1 MKIKSLMYVL
11 MGTMLVTTSCSDNEL
26 EKGNDG
32 SGTVDPVNASALVNV
47 YSDKSG
53 SEASLLVG
61 DVLVKDSR
69 TLTLN
74 VPAACEKVYMKYN
87 TVSGTEATKE
97 FALSP
102 VSRGVDQSTGFNF
115 ETNRLASVTLAL
127 PEDAVQPTNET
138 DQGYLFYHNTGVV
151 MFEDGWPIQLDS
163 WYDEDFNDVVFEYDL
178 KVTECHSQQ
187 MMETVGGKE
196 ELLLTLD
203 VRAVGGIY
211 PTVLGVVLDSW
222 YDEDFNDVVFEYDL
236 KVTECHSQQMME
248 TVGGK
253 EELLLTLDVRAVGG
267 IYPTVLGVVLDG
279 LKSEYVDR
287 ITASLV
293 LKGGQG
299 TMTDLAK
306 EELSTKNIVKVENKN
321 WNWSNDTRKEPR
333 FAILTVDKAQAEG
346 TVITLDGLTSLMD
359 NNQDMFQ
366 VTQGKVREGLPML
379 RAEVRLIGK
388 EGLTGAERDAQLAA
402 FRELILDTN
411 RQNFFIKVNGGKEIH
426 MRGYAPTSA
435 YKAEYEALVAG
446 DTTLDAN
453 VYYSNTKGST
463 WGVKL
468 PVGTR
473 HAYERVPFREAYP
486 DFTKWVDSKGA
497 SNQKWYENF
506 VDEKTI
512 RYW

>member
-115 ETNRLASVTLAL
+115 ETNRLALVTLAL

-151 MFEDGWPIQLDS
+151 MFEDGWPIQ
-163 WYDEDFNDVVFEYDL
+163 
-178 KVTECHSQQ
+178 
-187 MMETVGGKE
+187 
-196 ELLLTLD
+196 
-203 VRAVGGIY
+203 
-211 PTVLGVVLDSW
+211 LDSW

-333 FAILTVDKAQAEG
+333 FAILTVDKAQG

>member
-1 MKIKSLMYVL
+1 MKIKSLVYVL

-115 ETNRLASVTLAL
+115 ETNRLALVTLAL

-151 MFEDGWPIQLDS
+151 MFEDGWPIQ
-163 WYDEDFNDVVFEYDL
+163 
-178 KVTECHSQQ
+178 
-187 MMETVGGKE
+187 
-196 ELLLTLD
+196 
-203 VRAVGGIY
+203 
-211 PTVLGVVLDSW
+211 LDSW

-333 FAILTVDKAQAEG
+333 FAILTVDKAQG

>member
-32 SGTVDPVNASALVNV
+32 LGTVDPVNASALVNV

-211 PTVLGVVLDSW
+211 PTVLGVVLD
-222 YDEDFNDVVFEYDL
+222 
-236 KVTECHSQQMME
+236 
-248 TVGGK
+248 
-253 EELLLTLDVRAVGG
+253 
-267 IYPTVLGVVLDG
+267 G

-333 FAILTVDKAQAEG
+333 FAILTVDKAQG

>member
-1 MKIKSLMYVL
+1 MKIKSLVYVL

-127 PEDAVQPTNET
+127 PEDEVQPTNET

-151 MFEDGWPIQLDS
+151 MFEDGWPIQ
-163 WYDEDFNDVVFEYDL
+163 
-178 KVTECHSQQ
+178 
-187 MMETVGGKE
+187 
-196 ELLLTLD
+196 
-203 VRAVGGIY
+203 
-211 PTVLGVVLDSW
+211 LDSW

-333 FAILTVDKAQAEG
+333 FAILTVDKAQG

>member
-32 SGTVDPVNASALVNV
+32 SGTVDPVNASTLVNV
-47 YSDKSG
+47 YSDKSA

-211 PTVLGVVLDSW
+211 PTVLGVVLD
-222 YDEDFNDVVFEYDL
+222 
-236 KVTECHSQQMME
+236 
-248 TVGGK
+248 
-253 EELLLTLDVRAVGG
+253 
-267 IYPTVLGVVLDG
+267 G

-306 EELSTKNIVKVENKN
+306 EELSTNENKN

>member
-11 MGTMLVTTSCSDNEL
+11 MGTMLVTTSCSDSEL
-26 EKGNDG
+26 ENGNG
-32 SGTVDPVNASALVNV
+32 SGTADPVNASALVNV

-53 SEASLLVG
+53 SEASLLAG
-61 DVLVKDSR
+61 DVFVKDSR

-97 FALSP
+97 FALSS
-102 VSRGVDQSTGFNF
+102 VSRGVDQGIDFNF

-127 PEDAVQPTNET
+127 PEDAVQPTDET

-151 MFEDGWPIQLDS
+151 MFEDGWPTQLAS

-203 VRAVGGIY
+203 VRAVGG
-211 PTVLGVVLDSW
+211 T
-222 YDEDFNDVVFEYDL
+222 
-236 KVTECHSQQMME
+236 
-248 TVGGK
+248 
-253 EELLLTLDVRAVGG
+253 
-267 IYPTVLGVVLDG
+267 YPTVLGVVLDG

-306 EELSTKNIVKVENKN
+306 EQLSTKDVVKIEKRD
-321 WNWSNDTRKEPR
+321 WKWSSDPEGTKR
-333 FAILTVDKAQAEG
+333 FAQLSVDKAQTEG
-346 TVITLDGLTSLMD
+346 TVITLDGLSSLKD

-366 VTQGKVREGLPML
+366 VRQGKVREGLPML

-388 EGLTGAERDAQLAA
+388 EGLTGADREAQLAA

-411 RQNFFIKVNGGKEIH
+411 RQNFFIKVSGGKEIH
-426 MRGYAPTSA
+426 MKGYAPTSA
-435 YKAEYEALVAG
+435 YKAKYDELVGNDA
-446 DTTLDAN
+446 TLDKD

-463 WGVKL
+463 WGVKM
-468 PVGTR
+468 PVGAR
-473 HAYERVPFREAYP
+473 HAYESVPFIEAYTG
-486 DFTKWVDSKGA
+486 FANWVDTKGA
-497 SNQKWYENF
+497 SNKNWYEGF
-506 VDEKTI
+506 VPEKTV

>member
-1 MKIKSLMYVL
+1 MYVL

-32 SGTVDPVNASALVNV
+32 SGTVDPVNASTLVNV

-115 ETNRLASVTLAL
+115 ETNRLALVTLAL

-163 WYDEDFNDVVFEYDL
+163 WYDEDL
-178 KVTECHSQQ
+178 
-187 MMETVGGKE
+187 
-196 ELLLTLD
+196 
-203 VRAVGGIY
+203 
-211 PTVLGVVLDSW
+211 
-222 YDEDFNDVVFEYDL
+222 NDVVFEYDL

-306 EELSTKNIVKVENKN
+306 EELSTKNIKIGIGVMILAKN
-321 WNWSNDTRKEPR
+321 
-333 FAILTVDKAQAEG
+333 
-346 TVITLDGLTSLMD
+346 
-359 NNQDMFQ
+359 
-366 VTQGKVREGLPML
+366 
-379 RAEVRLIGK
+379 
-388 EGLTGAERDAQLAA
+388 
-402 FRELILDTN
+402 
-411 RQNFFIKVNGGKEIH
+411 
-426 MRGYAPTSA
+426 
-435 YKAEYEALVAG
+435 
-446 DTTLDAN
+446 
-453 VYYSNTKGST
+453 
-463 WGVKL
+463 
-468 PVGTR
+468 
-473 HAYERVPFREAYP
+473 RVSQY
-486 DFTKWVDSKGA
+486 
-497 SNQKWYENF
+497 
-506 VDEKTI
+506 
-512 RYW
+512 

>member
-1 MKIKSLMYVL
+1 MKIKSLVYVL

-211 PTVLGVVLDSW
+211 PTVLGVVLD
-222 YDEDFNDVVFEYDL
+222 
-236 KVTECHSQQMME
+236 
-248 TVGGK
+248 
-253 EELLLTLDVRAVGG
+253 
-267 IYPTVLGVVLDG
+267 G

-287 ITASLV
+287 ITASLI

-333 FAILTVDKAQAEG
+333 FAILTVDKAQG

>member
-32 SGTVDPVNASALVNV
+32 SGTVDPVNASTLVNV

-163 WYDEDFNDVVFEYDL
+163 WYDEDL
-178 KVTECHSQQ
+178 
-187 MMETVGGKE
+187 
-196 ELLLTLD
+196 
-203 VRAVGGIY
+203 
-211 PTVLGVVLDSW
+211 
-222 YDEDFNDVVFEYDL
+222 NDVVFEYDL

-366 VTQGKVREGLPML
+366 VTQGLPML

-435 YKAEYEALVAG
+435 YKAEYDALVAG

>member
-32 SGTVDPVNASALVNV
+32 SGTVDPVNASTLVNV

-115 ETNRLASVTLAL
+115 ETNRLALVTLAL

-151 MFEDGWPIQLDS
+151 MFEDGWPIQ
-163 WYDEDFNDVVFEYDL
+163 
-178 KVTECHSQQ
+178 
-187 MMETVGGKE
+187 
-196 ELLLTLD
+196 
-203 VRAVGGIY
+203 
-211 PTVLGVVLDSW
+211 LDSW

-366 VTQGKVREGLPML
+366 VTQGKVREGLPMV

>member
-32 SGTVDPVNASALVNV
+32 SGTVDPVNASTLVNV

-115 ETNRLASVTLAL
+115 ETNRLALVTLAL
-127 PEDAVQPTNET
+127 PEDAVQPTNEK

-163 WYDEDFNDVVFEYDL
+163 WY
-178 KVTECHSQQ
+178 
-187 MMETVGGKE
+187 
-196 ELLLTLD
+196 
-203 VRAVGGIY
+203 
-211 PTVLGVVLDSW
+211 
-222 YDEDFNDVVFEYDL
+222 DVVFEYDL

>member
-32 SGTVDPVNASALVNV
+32 SGTVDPVNASTLVNV

-102 VSRGVDQSTGFNF
+102 VSGVDQSTGFNF

-138 DQGYLFYHNTGVV
+138 DQGYLFYHNSGVV
-151 MFEDGWPIQLDS
+151 MFEDGWPIQ
-163 WYDEDFNDVVFEYDL
+163 
-178 KVTECHSQQ
+178 
-187 MMETVGGKE
+187 
-196 ELLLTLD
+196 
-203 VRAVGGIY
+203 
-211 PTVLGVVLDSW
+211 LDSW

>member
-211 PTVLGVVLDSW
+211 PTVLGVVLD
-222 YDEDFNDVVFEYDL
+222 
-236 KVTECHSQQMME
+236 
-248 TVGGK
+248 
-253 EELLLTLDVRAVGG
+253 
-267 IYPTVLGVVLDG
+267 G

-299 TMTDLAK
+299 
-306 EELSTKNIVKVENKN
+306 LSTKNIVKVENKN

>member
-26 EKGNDG
+26 EKGKDG
-32 SGTVDPVNASALVNV
+32 QGTVDPVNASALVNV
-47 YSDKSG
+47 YSDQSG
-53 SEASLLVG
+53 SEASLLAG
-61 DVLVKDSR
+61 NVLLKDSR
-69 TLTLN
+69 ILTLN

-102 VSRGVDQSTGFNF
+102 VSRGVDQGVGFNF
-115 ETNRLASVTLAL
+115 ETNRLASVALAL

-151 MFEDGWPIQLDS
+151 MFEDGWPTQLDL

-203 VRAVGGIY
+203 VRAMGGIY
-211 PTVLGVVLDSW
+211 PT
-222 YDEDFNDVVFEYDL
+222 
-236 KVTECHSQQMME
+236 
-248 TVGGK
+248 
-253 EELLLTLDVRAVGG
+253 A
-267 IYPTVLGVVLDG
+267 LGVVLDG
-279 LKSEYVDR
+279 LKSEYVDQ

-306 EELSTKNIVKVENKN
+306 EQLSTKDVVKIEKRD
-321 WNWSNDTRKEPR
+321 WKWSSDPVGTKR
-333 FAILTVDKAQAEG
+333 FAQLSVDKAQTEG
-346 TVITLDGLTSLMD
+346 TVIILDGLSSLKD

-366 VTQGKVREGLPML
+366 VSSKPGVIREGLPML

-388 EGLTGAERDAQLAA
+388 EGLTGAAREAQLAA
-402 FRELILDTN
+402 FRELILDTK
-411 RQNFFIKVNGGKEIH
+411 RQNFFIKVNGKEIH
-426 MRGYAPTSA
+426 MKGYAPTSA
-435 YKAEYEALVAG
+435 YKAAYDELVANEA
-446 DTTLDAN
+446 TLDKG

-463 WGVKL
+463 WGVKM
-468 PVGTR
+468 PVGAR
-473 HAYERVPFREAYP
+473 HAYESVPFREAYTG
-486 DFTKWVDSKGA
+486 FANWVDTKGA
-497 SNQKWYENF
+497 SNKNWYEGF
-506 VDEKTI
+506 DPQKTV

>member
-32 SGTVDPVNASALVNV
+32 SGTVDPVNASTLVNV
-47 YSDKSG
+47 YSDKSA

-211 PTVLGVVLDSW
+211 PTVLGVVLD
-222 YDEDFNDVVFEYDL
+222 
-236 KVTECHSQQMME
+236 
-248 TVGGK
+248 
-253 EELLLTLDVRAVGG
+253 
-267 IYPTVLGVVLDG
+267 G

-333 FAILTVDKAQAEG
+333 FAILTVDKAQG

>member
-115 ETNRLASVTLAL
+115 ETNVTLAL

-151 MFEDGWPIQLDS
+151 MFEDGWPIQ
-163 WYDEDFNDVVFEYDL
+163 
-178 KVTECHSQQ
+178 
-187 MMETVGGKE
+187 
-196 ELLLTLD
+196 
-203 VRAVGGIY
+203 
-211 PTVLGVVLDSW
+211 LDSW

>member
-32 SGTVDPVNASALVNV
+32 SGTVDPVNASTLVNV

-211 PTVLGVVLDSW
+211 PTVLGVVLD
-222 YDEDFNDVVFEYDL
+222 
-236 KVTECHSQQMME
+236 
-248 TVGGK
+248 
-253 EELLLTLDVRAVGG
+253 
-267 IYPTVLGVVLDG
+267 G

-333 FAILTVDKAQAEG
+333 FAILTVDKAQG

>member
-32 SGTVDPVNASALVNV
+32 SGTVDPVNASTLVNV

-115 ETNRLASVTLAL
+115 ETNRLALVTLAL

-211 PTVLGVVLDSW
+211 PTVLGVV
-222 YDEDFNDVVFEYDL
+222 
-236 KVTECHSQQMME
+236 
-248 TVGGK
+248 
-253 EELLLTLDVRAVGG
+253 
-267 IYPTVLGVVLDG
+267 
-279 LKSEYVDR
+279 
-287 ITASLV
+287 
-293 LKGGQG
+293 
-299 TMTDLAK
+299 
-306 EELSTKNIVKVENKN
+306 
-321 WNWSNDTRKEPR
+321 
-333 FAILTVDKAQAEG
+333 
-346 TVITLDGLTSLMD
+346 LDGLTSLMD

>member
-1 MKIKSLMYVL
+1 MKIKGLMYVL

-26 EKGNDG
+26 EKGKDG

-211 PTVLGVVLDSW
+211 PTVLGVVLD
-222 YDEDFNDVVFEYDL
+222 
-236 KVTECHSQQMME
+236 
-248 TVGGK
+248 
-253 EELLLTLDVRAVGG
+253 
-267 IYPTVLGVVLDG
+267 G

-366 VTQGKVREGLPML
+366 VTQGKVR
-379 RAEVRLIGK
+379 EVRLIGK